1 MSGEQ
6 KGRGVLVGLIDATI
20 ELLELLL
27 ALALALLVLFSSIH
41 VLSEI
46 VRMEIEG
53 VPSKGVVLE
62 VLDLVLLLVLAVDIL
77 RTLVVAIRRHALPV
91 RIVIEAAM
99 VAILRE
105 IIAVEVRHLDWKM
118 ILALGTAFV
127 LLAGSWTLI
136 GVLQRRGELE
146 ATAVGEEG

>member
-1 MSGEQ
+1 M
-6 KGRGVLVGLIDATI
+6 GRGQSRSLIVRLIDATI

-27 ALALALLVLFSSIH
+27 ALSLALLVLFSSIH
-41 VLSEI
+41 VLVEI
-46 VRMEIEG
+46 LRIEAEG
-53 VPSKGVVLE
+53 APSKSVVLE

-77 RTLVVAIRRHALPV
+77 RTLVVAIRRHALPI

-105 IIAVEVRHLDWKM
+105 LIAVEVRHLDWKM
-118 ILALGTAFV
+118 VLALGTAFV
-127 LLAGSWTLI
+127 LLAGSWTVI

-146 ATAVGEEG
+146 ATAVGEED